1 MNCPIYITYEAIH
14 TNPDTAPRQYVVQAG
29 SKNQA
34 NLIAY
39 HSKHHA
45 VYCLREISYEDMDMN
60 KEGE

>member
-1 MNCPIYITYEAIH
+1 MNCPIYITYEAIY
-14 TNPDTAPRQYVVQAG
+14 TNHNTRPRRYMVQAG

-45 VYCLREISYEDMDMN
+45 VFCLREIKYRDMN
-60 KEGE
+60 QTP